1 MNITDKPNTELL
13 KLQPKEVTP
22 ITSDSAV
29 VNGDNKTSGGSFLTN
44 LGYNSFAKE
53 LDMAGEIFAPAQDG
67 LFSFEFGEFQG
78 LSLNEVSD
86 DNYSAIEELDSAQ
99 ISKEDAKFFVSLV
112 YEKDFNNLKTDDE
125 NLKVVQ
131 SQRTMETSKTLLN
144 LLSKASN
151 DGKPIRL
158 DFDNNITLVLKVG
171 QDGKINAN
179 FFPSD
184 KVAEEYLRN
193 NIPYLKQELDSKNIS
208 YGSLN
213 YFNQRNRGQNK
224 EKNNE

>member
-1 MNITDKPNTELL
+1 MNITDRPNQELL
-13 KLQPKEVTP
+13 KLQPTEATP
-22 ITSDSAV
+22 VATNGAV
-29 VNGDNKTSGGSFLTN
+29 VNGDNMTSGEGVFN
-44 LGYNSFAKE
+44 GGYNTFAQE
-53 LDMAGEIFAPAQDG
+53 LDFASEIFAPTNQEG
-67 LFSFEFGEFQG
+67 LFSFEFGEFKG
-78 LSLNEVSD
+78 LGLDEIAD
-86 DNYSAIEELDSAQ
+86 ENYAQIEQLDSAQ

-112 YEKDFNNLKTDDE
+112 YEKDFNNLKTDGE
-125 NLKVVQ
+125 NLKILQ
-131 SQRTMETSKTLLN
+131 SQRTVETSKTLLN
-144 LLSKASN
+144 LLSKAST
-151 DGKPIRL
+151 DGKPVRL

-193 NIPYLKQELDSKNIS
+193 NIPYLKQELDTKNIS

-213 YFNQRNRGQNK
+213 YFNQRNKGQQK